1 MKRGFVPAAAIGVS
15 GCAARKQIAP
25 LASEAGDS
33 VQQSGAR
40 GRCGEDARDRLL
52 LSRGPGGLPS
62 PRSRRA
68 RRHSPGRQD
77 VVTGEARGARR
88 LPGPFSFPSWPT
100 RRREAT
106 VETISAAADRTPRR
120 RATVEETA

>member
-15 GCAARKQIAP
+15 GCAARKQI
-25 LASEAGDS
+25 
-33 VQQSGAR
+33 
-40 GRCGEDARDRLL
+40 
-52 LSRGPGGLPS
+52 
-62 PRSRRA
+62 
-68 RRHSPGRQD
+68 
-77 VVTGEARGARR
+77 VTGEARGARR